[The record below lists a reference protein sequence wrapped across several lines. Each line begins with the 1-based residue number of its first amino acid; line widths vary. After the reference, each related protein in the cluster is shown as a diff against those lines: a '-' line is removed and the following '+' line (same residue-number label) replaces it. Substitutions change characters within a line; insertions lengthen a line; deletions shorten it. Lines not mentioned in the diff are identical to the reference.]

1 MSAKDKLAAVRKGSY
16 GLGEASR
23 KQHQQQALPTTPPV
37 AVRLQ
42 DPRNAPPVA
51 VRLLDPRESAD
62 GLATTPRPTRRRQRW
77 AFYTFDGDEHSFKL
91 TKQQTVLALKEHIA
105 KEHKVVK
112 TSLTVLLDGELL
124 ADDDTIVSDRV
135 YDVERATTI
144 LDEITRL
151 LLKGSLIIKAKEQ
164 AMIVFARQRAKR
176 EAATSS
182 DVVRLLAAIRSETV
196 ARRMFSLSRFGI
208 IYVAAFKQFGHLDL
222 SSRMFDNPV
231 MFVSIGEPPSR
242 TAVHGA
248 DDIAADESQNALEN
262 KIGDLAVGAP
272 LPVSITSRLDAHAQT
287 HQAAAWRRAMLT
299 LNSFWHKME
308 AAPEAGYHIMYH
320 TIFKAA
326 LESLDPLVGVSA
338 EDQLSNYNKQFDRRR
353 SDIAACIKNPPR
365 RTNDDRTATQ
375 LASLRCPFFLA
386 EVSGFRVTGTDDHK
400 DFQKIA
406 CDMMMCMLVW
416 LGLFRGASV
425 DMKKELR
432 VYGAL
437 IGASTIEFICMRP
450 VFETGG
456 QVVLLLHT
464 NKSDWTISF
473 DTQAQGPAAASASAA
488 AAPPSEESSASATDP
503 SDIDEEVLAASAA
516 VDERLLEDIAS
527 QDDQGQV
534 PTDKRLMGFV
544 RADLSTDEGHTH
556 VAGHVG

>member
-1 MSAKDKLAAVRKGSY
+1 MFTFGDMKGSI
-16 GLGEASR
+16 
-23 KQHQQQALPTTPPV
+23 
-37 AVRLQ
+37 RLQ
-42 DPRNAPPVA
+42 
-51 VRLLDPRESAD
+51 E
-62 GLATTPRPTRRRQRW
+62 
-77 AFYTFDGDEHSFKL
+77 
-91 TKQQTVLALKEHIA
+91 QTVLCLKQDIA
-105 KEHKVVK
+105 DMVSKDSDGFIVR
-112 TSLTVLLDGELL
+112 LNDQVL
-124 ADDDTIVSDRV
+124 DDDASVNFDDTYVIEYFQSGPQPATIPADI
-135 YDVERATTI
+135 AH
-144 LDEITRL
+144 L
-151 LLKGSLIIKAKEQ
+151 LLKGSWIIEAKKQ
-164 AMIVFARQRAKR
+164 AMTVFARQRAKR

-182 DVVRLLAAIRSETV
+182 DVDRLLAAIRSETV

-208 IYVAAFKQFGHLDL
+208 IYVAAFKQFGRLDP

-231 MFVSIGEPPSR
+231 MLVSIGQPPSR
-242 TAVHGA
+242 TAVRRA
-248 DDIAADESQNALEN
+248 NDIAADESQNALERL
-262 KIGDLAVGAP
+262 IGGLAVGAP
-272 LPVSITSRLDAHAQT
+272 LPVSITSRLDVHARR
-287 HQAAAWRRAMLT
+287 HQAAAWRRAMLA

-308 AAPEAGYHIMYH
+308 AAPEAGYNIMYH

-353 SDIAACIKNPPR
+353 PDIAACIKNPPR

-425 DMKKELR
+425 DMKNELR

-450 VFETGG
+450 VFQTSGE
-456 QVVLLLHT
+456 VVLLLHT

-473 DTQAQGPAAASASAA
+473 DTPGSR
-488 AAPPSEESSASATDP
+488 SSS
-503 SDIDEEVLAASAA
+503 SIGIRISISSSSISISIS
-516 VDERLLEDIAS
+516 R
-527 QDDQGQV
+527 
-534 PTDKRLMGFV
+534 V
-544 RADLSTDEGHTH
+544 RCLSHRSFRYR
-556 VAGHVG
+556 